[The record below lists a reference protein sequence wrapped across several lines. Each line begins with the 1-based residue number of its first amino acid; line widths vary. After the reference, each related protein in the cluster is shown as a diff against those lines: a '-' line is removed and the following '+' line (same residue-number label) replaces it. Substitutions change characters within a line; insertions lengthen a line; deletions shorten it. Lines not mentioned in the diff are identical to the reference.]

1 MGRQR
6 VSHNEIAAFAQDNV
20 NLSKE
25 KADEYRA
32 RARRLRQGLENYQVW
47 PAPGDGNA

>member
-1 MGRQR
+1 MGRR
-6 VSHNEIAAFAQDNV
+6 HVGHNEIAAFARDNV
-20 NLSKE
+20 NLSKD

-32 RARRLRQGLENYQVW
+32 RKRRLW